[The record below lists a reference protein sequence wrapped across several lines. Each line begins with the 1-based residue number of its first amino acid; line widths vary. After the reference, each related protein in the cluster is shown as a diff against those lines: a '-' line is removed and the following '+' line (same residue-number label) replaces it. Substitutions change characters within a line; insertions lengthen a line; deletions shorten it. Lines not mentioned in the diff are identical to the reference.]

1 MVSRFPAGWGLI
13 QIRLKFC
20 HSPPCRRCDHEV
32 IDPAFQSDGIFCAP
46 APHGDWSRPFTL
58 VSQAVRRPESLTIAR
73 TDPMLHSLN
82 AVVEQWVTQWGY
94 LGIFAAM
101 VLENLI
107 PPIPSEVIMPLAGFY
122 VGQGKLNFVGAVLAG
137 LLGTVV
143 GALPWYGIGRL
154 VNEERLKQWVARN
167 GRWVGVSVKEL
178 DDSRHW
184 FGRHGAAVVFWGRLL
199 PAIRTLISVPAG
211 IELMPFGPFLFWT
224 TAGSLVWN
232 LALTA
237 AGWALGSNWTQVLG
251 FIKPFEGIVNKL
263 LALLIL
269 GVVVWLGLRV
279 WKRARDSH

>member
-1 MVSRFPAGWGLI
+1 ML
-13 QIRLKFC
+13 
-20 HSPPCRRCDHEV
+20 
-32 IDPAFQSDGIFCAP
+32 
-46 APHGDWSRPFTL
+46 
-58 VSQAVRRPESLTIAR
+58 SQ
-73 TDPMLHSLN
+73 LN
-82 AVVEQWVTQWGY
+82 AVVEQWVAQWGY

-101 VLENLI
+101 VLENVV

-122 VGQGKLNFVGAVLAG
+122 VGQGQLNFFGVVLAG

-154 VNEERLKQWVARN
+154 VNERRLGQWIERH
-167 GRWVGVSVKEL
+167 GRWLGVTAADLEQ
-178 DDSRHW
+178 SRGW
-184 FGRHGAAVVFWGRLL
+184 FQRHGAAVVFWGRLI

-237 AGWALGSNWTQVLG
+237 AGWTLGSNWNEVLG
-251 FIKPFEGIVNKL
+251 FIKPIEGIVNKL

-269 GVVVWLGLRV
+269 GVVAWLGLRI
-279 WKRARDSH
+279 WKKRQDSH